1 MKVVLD
7 TNVLYQ
13 ALRAKKGASRAIL
26 ELVFDQKIKLG
37 LSIAVFKEYEEVLN
51 RRTSKADLGINDKE
65 IKKILGFIAYASYPQ
80 TIYFAFRPNL
90 RDEDDNHFVELAI
103 ACNADYL
110 ITSNV
115 KDYLIDND
123 LKFQDLKVIT
133 PSNFMNYWRENYE
146 NKS

>member
-1 MKVVLD
+1 M
-7 TNVLYQ
+7 
-13 ALRAKKGASRAIL
+13 
-26 ELVFDQKIKLG
+26 
-37 LSIAVFKEYEEVLN
+37 FKEYEEVLN

-65 IKKILGFIAYASYPQ
+65 IKKILGFIAYVSYPQ
-80 TIYFAFRPNL
+80 TIYFGFRPNL
-90 RDEDDNHFVELAI
+90 RDEDDNHFVELTI

-133 PSNFMNYWRENYE
+133 PSDFMNYWRENYE

>member
-13 ALRAKKGASRAIL
+13 ALRARKGASRAIL

-37 LSIAVFKEYEEVLN
+37 LSIPVFKEYEEVLN